1 MLKQYIEKL
10 NDMFQVKPNAF
21 FSQDEHQVTVHITT
35 DENMSSSSLFTL

>member
-1 MLKQYIEKL
+1 MEKL

-35 DENMSSSSLFTL
+35 DET